1 VTRRWL
7 RPTLVAASILLYALL
22 EHYTSTTSGTRQG
35 TAVLG
40 AALATTPLLLAWLLF
55 ARRLARPWISLP
67 LALLTAGLILAS
79 CWRQIEHNFPLMFM
93 LQEVGIYLM
102 LAFGFGRSLLAG
114 QVPLCTHWASMIHG
128 PLSEPVERYTRSV
141 TLAWTLFFVTIS
153 CSSALLYLLAP
164 LRVWSVFSNFLT
176 LPLAALMFAI
186 EYELRRRRLPW
197 MRRAS
202 LADTARAYFATTRRG
217 AAPRY

>member
-1 VTRRWL
+1 MTPRWL
-7 RPTLVAASILLYALL
+7 RPALVAALVLLYALL
-22 EHYTSTTSGTRQG
+22 EHYTSTTAAATPR
-35 TAVLG
+35 TAALG
-40 AALATTPLLLAWLLF
+40 AALAATPLLLAWLLF
-55 ARRLARPWISLP
+55 ARRLARAWISLP
-67 LALLTAGLILAS
+67 LGLLSAGLVLFS
-79 CWRQIEHNFPLMFM
+79 CWRQIEHNFPLMYM
-93 LQEVGIYLM
+93 LQEVGVYLM

-114 QVPLCTHWASMIHG
+114 QVPLCTHWANMLHG
-128 PLSEPVERYTRSV
+128 PLSEPVQRYTRSV
-141 TLAWTLFFVTIS
+141 TLAWTIFFVAVGCT
-153 CSSALLYLLAP
+153 SALLYRFAP

-197 MRRAS
+197 MRRAG